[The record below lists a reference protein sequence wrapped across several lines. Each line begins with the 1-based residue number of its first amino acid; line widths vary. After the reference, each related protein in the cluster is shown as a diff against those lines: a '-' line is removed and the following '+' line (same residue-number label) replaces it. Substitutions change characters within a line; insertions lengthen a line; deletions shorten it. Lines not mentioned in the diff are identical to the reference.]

1 MPASMAA
8 TASGASGLL
17 MSTPATS
24 PTKTGW
30 IGRIESGMWVLV
42 GRVGHFPVSAQ
53 AMIETTRVVPGGR
66 RRRALCWP
74 EAEGS
79 FLLRLLGSE
88 GSRRPRSDGG
98 YARFKDEGA
107 ARS

>member
-30 IGRIESGMWVLV
+30 IWRIESGMVVLG
-42 GRVGHFPVSAQ
+42 GRVGLFPVSSQ
-53 AMIETTRVVPGGR
+53 ALMETTRIAPGGR
-66 RRRALCWP
+66 RRRALFWL

-79 FLLRLLGSE
+79 FLLRRLGSE
-88 GSRRPRSDGG
+88 GSRRPRSDAG
-98 YARFKDEGA
+98 YARFK
-107 ARS
+107 